1 MDRTIKEKRPVLIYD
16 KDCPIC
22 RKAAHWVERNKRGD
36 VLELL
41 PCQAEAVRD
50 RFPFMKE
57 SVCMKGMQ
65 LILPDGRVLPGEKA
79 LPEIINMLR
88 RYRWVA
94 WLFRLPGSGIL
105 SHAFYR
111 WFAERRYRI
120 AKIFSPKETKTRAR
134 DRRVSGYVVPRTGF
148 RKIQHFF

>member
-1 MDRTIKEKRPVLIYD
+1 MDRTGKEERPVLIYD

-41 PCQAEAVRD
+41 PCQAEVVRN
-50 RFPFMKE
+50 RFPFMEK
-57 SVCMKGMQ
+57 SICMKAMQ

-79 LPEIINMLR
+79 LPEIINRLR
-88 RYRWVA
+88 RYHWIA

-111 WFAERRYRI
+111 WFADRRYQI
-120 AKIFSPKETKTRAR
+120 ARFFFSEKKRN
-134 DRRVSGYVVPRTGF
+134 
-148 RKIQHFF
+148 

>member
-16 KDCPIC
+16 EDCPIC
-22 RKAAHWVERNKRGD
+22 RKAARWVEGNLKGD
-36 VLELL
+36 ALEML
-41 PCQAEAVRD
+41 PCHAEAVRH

-57 SVCMKGMQ
+57 SVCMKAMQ

-79 LPEIINMLR
+79 LPEIINRLR
-88 RYRWVA
+88 RYHWVA
-94 WLFRLPGSGIL
+94 WFFRFPGSGIL

-120 AKIFSPKETKTRAR
+120 AKIFFSERNKNR
-134 DRRVSGYVVPRTGF
+134 S
-148 RKIQHFF
+148 